1 MTRSSVDLE
10 EAGPASFE
18 ELRVRDCSIK
28 RTLDV
33 VGEKWTLLV
42 LREAFYGARRFEEFL
57 ANVGCARTLLSERLA
72 TLVEH
77 GVLRREA
84 YREPGQRERH
94 QYVLTEKGHDLF
106 AALVVLMHWGDRWEA
121 GPEGGPVVA
130 RHRDCGEPVH
140 VELRCVHDHR
150 VFEVEET
157 ESGPGPAWLICR
169 FSGIVKDV
177 AAQCDSEMRH
187 LLVTRRIRSRRI
199 SGLLSGGLDG
209 MPAVP

>member
-1 MTRSSVDLE
+1 MTRSLVDIE

-77 GVLRREA
+77 GVLRREP

-94 QYVLTEKGHDLF
+94 QYLLTEKGHDLF
-106 AALVVLMHWGDRWEA
+106 AALVVLMQWGDRV
-121 GPEGGPVVA
+121 GSRPRGRPRGGP
-130 RHRDCGEPVH
+130 P
-140 VELRCVHDHR
+140 
-150 VFEVEET
+150 
-157 ESGPGPAWLICR
+157 P
-169 FSGIVKDV
+169 
-177 AAQCDSEMRH
+177 
-187 LLVTRRIRSRRI
+187 
-199 SGLLSGGLDG
+199 
-209 MPAVP
+209 

>member
-33 VGEKWTLLV
+33 IGEKWTLLV
-42 LREAFYGARRFEEFL
+42 LREAFYGARRFEQFL

-77 GVLRREA
+77 GVLQREPYREA
-84 YREPGQRERH
+84 GQRERH
-94 QYVLTEKGHDLF
+94 QYLLTAKGHDLF

-121 GPEGGPVVA
+121 GPQGGPVVV
-130 RHRDCGEPVH
+130 RHRECDQPVH
-140 VELRCVHDHR
+140 VELRCAHDHR

-157 ESGPGPAWLICR
+157 EFGPRP
-169 FSGIVKDV
+169 
-177 AAQCDSEMRH
+177 
-187 LLVTRRIRSRRI
+187 
-199 SGLLSGGLDG
+199 GLTDLANSQ
-209 MPAVP
+209 P

>member
-10 EAGPASFE
+10 EAGPANFE

-77 GVLRREA
+77 GVLQREA
-84 YREPGQRERH
+84 YREPGQREPH
-94 QYVLTEKGHDLF
+94 QYCLPEKGQGLI
-106 AALVVLMHWGDRWEA
+106 AGVVVPMHWGDRWEA
-121 GPEGGPVVA
+121 GPEGGPLVV
-130 RHRDCGEPVH
+130 RH
-140 VELRCVHDHR
+140 
-150 VFEVEET
+150 
-157 ESGPGPAWLICR
+157 
-169 FSGIVKDV
+169 
-177 AAQCDSEMRH
+177 
-187 LLVTRRIRSRRI
+187 
-199 SGLLSGGLDG
+199 
-209 MPAVP
+209 

>member
-1 MTRSSVDLE
+1 MTSGSVGIE

-18 ELRVRDCSIK
+18 ELRMHDCSIQ

-42 LREAFYGARRFEEFL
+42 LREAFHGTRRFEQFL
-57 ANVGCARTLLSERLA
+57 ANVGCARTPLSERLA

-77 GVLRREA
+77 GVLRREP

-94 QYVLTEKGHDLF
+94 QYLLTEKGHDLF

-121 GPEGGPVVA
+121 APQGGPVVV
-130 RHRDCGEPVH
+130 RHRDCGEPLH
-140 VELRCVHDHR
+140 VELRCAHKHR

-157 ESGPGPAWLICR
+157 ESGPRP
-169 FSGIVKDV
+169 
-177 AAQCDSEMRH
+177 
-187 LLVTRRIRSRRI
+187 
-199 SGLLSGGLDG
+199 GLTHQSNS
-209 MPAVP
+209 

>member
-33 VGEKWTLLV
+33 IGEKWTLLV
-42 LREAFYGARRFEEFL
+42 LREAFYGARRFEQFL

-77 GVLRREA
+77 GVLQREPYREA
-84 YREPGQRERH
+84 GQRERH
-94 QYVLTEKGHDLF
+94 QYLLTEKGHDLF

-121 GPEGGPVVA
+121 GPQGGPVVVRHSRVRPAGA
-130 RHRDCGEPVH
+130 RGAAVRARPS
-140 VELRCVHDHR
+140 R
-150 VFEVEET
+150 VR
-157 ESGPGPAWLICR
+157 GRGN
-169 FSGIVKDV
+169 
-177 AAQCDSEMRH
+177 
-187 LLVTRRIRSRRI
+187 RIRAQAR
-199 SGLLSGGLDG
+199 LD
-209 MPAVP
+209 

>member
-1 MTRSSVDLE
+1 MTRSSVDVE

-77 GVLRREA
+77 GVLHA
-84 YREPGQRERH
+84 SLIAKLGSVNAISTCSP
-94 QYVLTEKGHDLF
+94 K
-106 AALVVLMHWGDRWEA
+106 
-121 GPEGGPVVA
+121 
-130 RHRDCGEPVH
+130 
-140 VELRCVHDHR
+140 R
-150 VFEVEET
+150 VMT
-157 ESGPGPAWLICR
+157 C
-169 FSGIVKDV
+169 
-177 AAQCDSEMRH
+177 
-187 LLVTRRIRSRRI
+187 SRPW
-199 SGLLSGGLDG
+199 SS
-209 MPAVP
+209 

>member
-10 EAGPASFE
+10 EAGPANFE

-106 AALVVLMHWGDRWEA
+106 AALVVLMH
-121 GPEGGPVVA
+121 
-130 RHRDCGEPVH
+130 
-140 VELRCVHDHR
+140 
-150 VFEVEET
+150 
-157 ESGPGPAWLICR
+157 
-169 FSGIVKDV
+169 
-177 AAQCDSEMRH
+177 
-187 LLVTRRIRSRRI
+187 
-199 SGLLSGGLDG
+199 
-209 MPAVP
+209 

>member
-1 MTRSSVDLE
+1 MILRRPGRPTLRR
-10 EAGPASFE
+10 
-18 ELRVRDCSIK
+18 LRVRDCSIK

-33 VGEKWTLLV
+33 VGEKSVLLV

-106 AALVVLMHWGDRWEA
+106 AALVVLMHWGGRM
-121 GPEGGPVVA
+121 G
-130 RHRDCGEPVH
+130 
-140 VELRCVHDHR
+140 
-150 VFEVEET
+150 
-157 ESGPGPAWLICR
+157 SGPRGRTRGGRASRLRRARARGAAVCPRPPGVRGRGNRVRAQAR
-169 FSGIVKDV
+169 PGSSVDSAGIVKKNG
-177 AAQCDSEMRH
+177 AAQ
-187 LLVTRRIRSRRI
+187 I
-199 SGLLSGGLDG
+199 
-209 MPAVP
+209 